1 MEFLITVR
9 TDCNN
14 RDAVLL
20 IMAGAAVK
28 DPSSETSGFCRFDF
42 VFDYAV

>member
-9 TDCNN
+9 TLI
-14 RDAVLL
+14 ATTV